1 MPIDFTPFGFT
12 PTESAAYSAL
22 LDRGPSSGYAVAKE
36 LSVARANAYQAL
48 NGLVAKGAATA
59 AGSTPQIYRAIG
71 PETVLARIAAL
82 EAEKLDQLERQVQER
97 AASGASAI
105 VPFAGERQLQEL
117 VLRTAARESGPVSFL
132 APGTLVT
139 ALLPIWR
146 KRDSDGAPT
155 ALWVVGEP
163 PARLP
168 LPIAGSVEAES
179 LEQHFGAEVVL
190 LLAPEAALLGH
201 FENAGLTGYWTSE
214 PLLRGVVSVS
224 LAALTHQTS

>member
-1 MPIDFTPFGFT
+1 MSIDFTPFGFT

-59 AGSTPQIYRAIG
+59 AGSAPQVFRAVG
-71 PETVLARIAAL
+71 PETVLAGIAAL
-82 EAEKLDQLERQVQER
+82 EAQKLDQLERQVQDR

-105 VPFAGERQLQEL
+105 VPFEGERQLQEL

-132 APGTLVT
+132 APGALVA

-146 KRDSDGAPT
+146 KRASDGATT

-179 LEQHFGAEVVL
+179 LKQHFGAEVVL
-190 LLAPEAALLGH
+190 LLTPVAALLGRLGDT
-201 FENAGLTGYWTSE
+201 GLTGYWTSD
-214 PLLRGVVSVS
+214 PLLRGAAS
-224 LAALTHQTS
+224 AALGALTRQAS

>member
-1 MPIDFTPFGFT
+1 MSIDFTPFGFT
-12 PTESAAYSAL
+12 PTESAAYTAL

-59 AGSTPQIYRAIG
+59 AGSTPQVFRAVG

-82 EAEKLDQLERQVQER
+82 EAGKLDRLERQVGEL
-97 AASGASAI
+97 AASGATAI
-105 VPFAGERQLQEL
+105 VPFEGERQLQEL

-132 APGTLVT
+132 GPGRLVA

-146 KRDSDGAPT
+146 KREADGT
-155 ALWVVGEP
+155 DTVLWVVGEP

-168 LPIAGSVEAES
+168 LPVAGSIEPDP
-179 LEQHFGAEVVL
+179 LRQHFGAEVVL
-190 LLAPEAALLGH
+190 LLTPEAALLGRI
-201 FENAGLTGYWTSE
+201 EDGGLTGYWTSE
-214 PLLRGVVSVS
+214 SLLRGVVSAS
-224 LAALTHQTS
+224 LAALTAQAS